1 MNAAAPINF
10 GEHGRTVLVAIGG
23 NSITRAGQRGT
34 VAEQFENIE
43 KTCEHLVTVVE
54 EGYNLVITHGNGPQV
69 GAALLRS
76 ELAQPQVYPSRLDVC
91 VADTQGSIG
100 YMLQS
105 SLQRV
110 MARRNISVPIATVI
124 TQVIVDENDAA
135 FAHPTKP
142 IGPFYSREEAERK
155 HQELGWN
162 MIEDAARGFRRVV
175 PSPVPVEV
183 VEIDAIQRC
192 VNAGIIVIAAGGGG
206 IPVVRRDDGW
216 FYGLEA
222 VIDKDRASA
231 LLARQLNVATF
242 IISTDADNV
251 ALYFKTPQQKFLESM
266 SVAEAKRYAAEGH
279 FPAGSMGPKIEAA
292 IDFLEHGGREVIITS
307 PENLSPALHHHAGTR
322 ITHERSMQ

>member
-1 MNAAAPINF
+1 MNTATPII
-10 GEHGRTVLVAIGG
+10 LVAIGG

-34 VAEQFENIE
+34 IAEQFENIE
-43 KTCEHLVTVVE
+43 QTCEHLVSVVE

-110 MARRNISVPIATVI
+110 MARRNLSMPVVTVV
-124 TQVIVDENDAA
+124 TQVIVDESDPA
-135 FAHPTKP
+135 FIHPTKP

-155 HQELGWN
+155 RKELGWN
-162 MIEDAARGFRRVV
+162 MVEDAARGYRRVV
-175 PSPVPVEV
+175 PSPLPVEV
-183 VEIDAIQRC
+183 VEIDAIRRC
-192 VNAGIIVIAAGGGG
+192 VNAGMIVIAAGGGG

-231 LLARQLNVATF
+231 LLARQLGVASF
-242 IISTDADNV
+242 VISTDVERV
-251 ALYFKTPQQKFLESM
+251 ALYYKTPRQQLLDTM
-266 SVAEAKRYAAEGH
+266 TVAEAKRYAAEGH
-279 FPAGSMGPKIEAA
+279 FPPGSMGPKIEAA
-292 IDFLEHGGREVIITS
+292 IDFLEHGGIDVIVTS
-307 PENLSPALHHHAGTR
+307 PEKLSAALHRKAGTR
-322 ITHERSMQ
+322 ITLERNTQ

>member
-1 MNAAAPINF
+1 MNATTPI
-10 GEHGRTVLVAIGG
+10 VLVAIGG
-23 NSITRAGQRGT
+23 NSITQAGQRGT
-34 VAEQFENIE
+34 IAEQFENIE
-43 KTCEHLVTVVE
+43 QTCEHLVGVVE

-110 MARRNISVPIATVI
+110 MARRNLSIPIATVI
-124 TQVIVDENDAA
+124 TQMIVNETDPA
-135 FAHPTKP
+135 FTHPSKP
-142 IGPFYSREEAERK
+142 IGPFYSFEEAEKKR
-155 HQELGWN
+155 QEFGWI
-162 MIEDAARGFRRVV
+162 MVEDAARGYRRVV
-175 PSPVPVEV
+175 PSPLPVEV

-206 IPVVRRDDGW
+206 IPVVRREDGW

-231 LLARQLNVATF
+231 LLARQLGAASF
-242 IISTDADNV
+242 IISTDVERV
-251 ALYFKTPQQKFLESM
+251 ALHYKTSNQKLLDSLT
-266 SVAEAKRYAAEGH
+266 VLEAKKYMAEGH
-279 FPAGSMGPKIEAA
+279 FPPGSMGPKIEAA

-307 PENLSPALHHHAGTR
+307 PEKLFAALQRKAGTR
-322 ITHERSMQ
+322 ITLERNDK